1 MREAIY
7 AVEALDTC
15 FALPG
20 NFSAY
25 IDKEA
30 QTIFVPPKVFDVVCR
45 KAATE
50 EPTHL
55 HLLSIV
61 ESFPSE
67 IASCLGWTP
76 KEALEAAG
84 KLRAQMVAHG
94 LAMPEALRSFSRGA
108 RDPQSSFPSPKLS

>member
-1 MREAIY
+1 MGRRIY

-20 NFSAY
+20 DFSAY
-25 IDKEA
+25 FDDED
-30 QTIFVPPKVFDVVCR
+30 QTIFVPPKVFEVVCR

-67 IASCLGWTP
+67 IVSCLAWTP
-76 KEALEAAG
+76 KEALDAAG
-84 KLRAQMVAHG
+84 KLRAGMIAHG

-108 RDPQSSFPSPKLS
+108 RDPQTSVPSPKLP